1 MSTTT
6 PAAVWRRPPPSGRQ
20 RRVDLGVALA
30 LAAGTVGSA
39 LLARAAGIDL
49 GRTPPEAFEEVLWC
63 LAVSLP
69 LAVRRAWPLPVL
81 AVVAVAFIGL
91 QARYVAETQL
101 SSVALFIALF
111 TAGAWAADQ
120 TLARAVRL
128 VVVVVMFAWLAFVL
142 SATWQ
147 ERSAEQGHGQLL
159 PPATASVIWATA
171 VNVLYFGAAWFFGD
185 LAWRQAR
192 QQALLEQRTVELAL
206 ERDENARRAVLAERM
221 RIARELH
228 DVVAHH
234 VSVMGVQA
242 GAARVVLDRD
252 PAATRTALAGIE
264 AGARS
269 ALDEMHRLLGVLR
282 DGGAGG
288 GASTESRDDHH
299 DLALPGLDAVESVVD
314 RARAAG
320 LDVAFTVVG
329 DPGPVPPGVELSAY
343 RIVQEA
349 VTNTLRHAVATR
361 LDVRIRYLGA
371 AVEVEVVDDGRAGAL
386 PAEAG
391 GGGGWARQACASASA
406 CTAASSSSAPAPRAA
421 TACARASRSR
431 NRSRSRSRS
440 RSPSRSPRRSRRDGR
455 GRARA
460 CAPRGRPG
468 PRPRRLPH
476 DPHGPAR
483 PGRRR

>member
-1 MSTTT
+1 MSETSG
-6 PAAVWRRPPPSGRQ
+6 AADAWRRPVPTTRQ
-20 RRVDLGVALA
+20 RRIDLGVALA

-111 TAGAWAADQ
+111 TAGAWAADR

-252 PAATRTALAGIE
+252 PDQTRAALTRIE
-264 AGARS
+264 SGARS

-282 DGGAGG
+282 DPEALP
-288 GASTESRDDHH
+288 ASADGTQQS
-299 DLALPGLDAVESVVD
+299 LPGLDAVPDLLDS
-314 RARAAG
+314 ARAAG
-320 LDVAFTVVG
+320 LKVEFEVVG
-329 DPGPVPPGVELSAY
+329 DPVPVPDSVGLSAY

-349 VTNTLRHAVATR
+349 VTNTVRHAAATR
-361 LDVRIRYLGA
+361 IDVRVRYLPG
-371 AVEVEVVDDGRAGAL
+371 AVEV
-386 PAEAG
+386 
-391 GGGGWARQACASASA
+391 
-406 CTAASSSSAPAPRAA
+406 
-421 TACARASRSR
+421 
-431 NRSRSRSRS
+431 
-440 RSPSRSPRRSRRDGR
+440 
-455 GRARA
+455 
-460 CAPRGRPG
+460 
-468 PRPRRLPH
+468 
-476 DPHGPAR
+476 
-483 PGRRR
+483 